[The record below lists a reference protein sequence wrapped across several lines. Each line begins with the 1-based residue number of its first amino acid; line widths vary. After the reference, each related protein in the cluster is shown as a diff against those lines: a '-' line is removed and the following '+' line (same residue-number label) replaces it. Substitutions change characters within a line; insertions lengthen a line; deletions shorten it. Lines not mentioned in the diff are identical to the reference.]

1 MPLIAGNVQLLF
13 RSAHNT
19 PVGLK
24 DFQNSGQLWLL
35 NALPTQA
42 IGDYPNRLAA
52 VTARERES

>member
-1 MPLIAGNVQLLF
+1 MPLIAADDQLLF
-13 RSAHNT
+13 RSARNT

-42 IGDYPNRLAA
+42 ISDYLNRLAA